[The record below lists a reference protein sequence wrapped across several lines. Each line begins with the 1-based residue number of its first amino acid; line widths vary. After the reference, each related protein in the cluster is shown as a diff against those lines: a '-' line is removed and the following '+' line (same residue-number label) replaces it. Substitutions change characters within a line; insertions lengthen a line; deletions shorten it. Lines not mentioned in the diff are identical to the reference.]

1 MTRGKEMALVE
12 YHTLPALRIPERP
25 KGTVALALVAVVG
38 FVGSFGVWASL
49 STISSAAVAPAMVT
63 VEDSRKVVQH
73 RDGGPVAAVL
83 VKEGELVQK
92 GQPLVRL
99 DLGDVKAEV
108 ESLSTLRVQLLAR
121 LTRLRAEAA
130 GADVLVFPA
139 EVIEL
144 AHSPT
149 FAALL
154 DQERSLFEA
163 RRIAYMGNIGLLR
176 QQIEG
181 HKHQIVG
188 LQGQVRSTR
197 TQLALL
203 QEELASYQGLLAKGL
218 VPKPRVLDLQVNAAA
233 LDGELESLSASI
245 ATAENDIGNVELQ
258 IAQAQRDRR
267 EEVAK
272 DLSDAEAQLADVEPR
287 LTAAESRL
295 ARADLVAPEAGYVHG
310 LTVHSAGAAIVPGQ
324 NVLEIVPAGE
334 RLVVTADVD
343 PRDIAYVRIGQ
354 EVEIHLLTYRLRF
367 QSIIGGSV
375 AKVSADR
382 FESPAQDKSWYEV
395 TVLVNEADLKRNR
408 VTLLPGMPTQALIK
422 TGERTVLQYLLDPFY
437 RFYDLSMK
445 EE

>member
-1 MTRGKEMALVE
+1 MALVE
-12 YHTLPALRIPERP
+12 LYSLPVRRLPERP
-25 KGTVALALVAVVG
+25 RGTIALALIAVVAFLG
-38 FVGSFGVWASL
+38 TFGAWASL
-49 STISSAAVAPAMVT
+49 ASISSAAIAPAFVT
-63 VEDSRKVVQH
+63 VEDSRKAVQH
-73 RDGGPVAAVL
+73 RDGGPVDAVL
-83 VKEGELVQK
+83 VKEGELVRK
-92 GQPLVRL
+92 GQTLVRL

-121 LTRLRAEAA
+121 LTRLRTEAA
-130 GADVLVFPA
+130 DADVLTFPT
-139 EVIEL
+139 EVL
-144 AHSPT
+144 QLVRSPT
-149 FAALL
+149 FTALL

-163 RRIAYMGNIGLLR
+163 RRIAYRGNIGLLR

-181 HKHQIVG
+181 HKRQIIG
-188 LQGQVRSTR
+188 FQGQVRSTR
-197 TQLALL
+197 IQVALL
-203 QEELASYQGLLAKGL
+203 QEELIAFKGLLAKGL
-218 VPKPRVLDLQVNAAA
+218 VPKPRVLDLEGNVAA
-233 LDGELESLSASI
+233 LDGQLEALSASI
-245 ATAENDIGNVELQ
+245 ASAENDVRNVELQ
-258 IAQAQRDRR
+258 IAQAQSDRR
-267 EEVAK
+267 EEIAK
-272 DLSDAEAQLADVEPR
+272 DLSDSEAQLADVEPR
-287 LTAAESRL
+287 LRAAEGQL

-343 PRDIAYVRIGQ
+343 PRDIAYVHAGQ

-367 QSIIGGSV
+367 QSIISGSV

-382 FESPAQDKSWYEV
+382 FESPSQDKSWYEV

-408 VTLLPGMPTQALIK
+408 VTLLPGMPTQAVIK